1 MHKRSSKDVD
11 QIAAQIVQEVVDA
24 IYPSGAVMGKN
35 PAAVALGRMG
45 GRKGGPARAA
55 RLSKAQ
61 RTEIAR
67 KAAAARWGARAGA

>member
-11 QIAAQIVQEVVDA
+11 HIAAQIVQEVVDA
-24 IYPSGAVMGKN
+24 IYPSGAVKGKN

-61 RTEIAR
+61 RSEIAR
-67 KAAAARWGARAGA
+67 KAAAARWGSRAGA